1 MNDTTYLAL
10 QVQQLSDDFSG
21 VHLTPLTPPPLGP
34 QQVLVRMR
42 AASLN
47 FPDVL
52 MTRGAYQL
60 KPDLPFVPGV
70 EGAGEVVAVGDAV
83 THVKSGDA
91 VVAMNRQGALAEMM
105 VAEASAVHALP
116 AGLSWAEAAAYSVA
130 GLTAYV
136 ALVHRGRVQAGET
149 VVVHGATGGTGIAA
163 IQLAKHLGARVI
175 ATGRSLD
182 KLALARQAGAD
193 DLLVIDAHLRENL
206 LGLTAQ
212 RGADVVFDPIG
223 GEVFDASLRAL
234 AWEGRMLVIGF
245 VSGRAAELRSNY
257 VLIKGLSV
265 IGVRAGEF
273 ARRNPALGAQARQA
287 VDELAAQGVLKPLV
301 TASFPLRDG
310 ILALQRM
317 AEGQT
322 AGKVVVTMGD

>member
-1 MNDTTYLAL
+1 MNDHHYLAL

-21 VHLTPLTPPPLGP
+21 VHLTPLPAPALAA
-34 QQVLVRMR
+34 QQVLVRTR

-60 KPDLPFVPGV
+60 KPELPFVPGV
-70 EGAGEVVAVGDAV
+70 EGAGEVVAVGSAV
-83 THVKSGDA
+83 SHLRVGDA

-105 VAEASAVHALP
+105 VAQASAVHALP

-193 DLLVIDAHLRENL
+193 DLLVIDEHLRENL
-206 LGLTAQ
+206 LRLTDQ
-212 RGADVVFDPIG
+212 RGADVVFDPVG
-223 GEVFDASLRAL
+223 GDVFDASVRAL

-245 VSGRAAELRSNY
+245 VSGRAAELRANY
-257 VLIKGLSV
+257 ILIKGISV

-273 ARRNPALGAQARQA
+273 ARRNPTLGAQARQA
-287 VDELAAQGVLKPLV
+287 VDALASQGVLKPLI
-301 TASFPLRDG
+301 TANFPLRDG
-310 ILALQRM
+310 VLAMKRM
-317 AEGQT
+317 AEGLT
-322 AGKVVVTMGD
+322 AGKVVITMGE

>member
-21 VHLTPLTPPPLGP
+21 VHLTSLTPPSLGS

-83 THVKSGDA
+83 THVKPGDA

-136 ALVHRGRVQAGET
+136 ALVHRGRVQAGEI

-193 DLLVIDAHLRENL
+193 DLLVIDERLRENL

-223 GEVFDASLRAL
+223 GDVFDASLRAL

-273 ARRNPALGAQARQA
+273 ARRNPTLGAQARQA